1 MERTPLES
9 QNITLALPKEVIR
22 RVKVIAAQ
30 RGTSVSRLLIQAL
43 ESVTKADAAYERA
56 RRRSLALLKRPPNL
70 GTRGKHTWS
79 REDLH
84 ER

>member
-1 MERTPLES
+1 MSS
-9 QNITLALPKEVIR
+9 QNITLAIPKDVLR

-30 RGTSVSRLLIQAL
+30 RGTSVSRLLIRAL
-43 ESVTKADAAYERA
+43 EDVATADEAFERA

-70 GTRGKHTWS
+70 GTRGRRSWT
-79 REDLH
+79 RDDLH